1 MAAFGAAVRTKGR
14 VMGKITGFMELERVR
29 EVWLPV
35 EERVRNYREFILTLK
50 DEDAAKQGARCMD
63 CGIPFCQSGCPIHNI
78 IPDWNDLVYRH
89 QWRQALDVLHSTNN
103 FPEFTGRVCPAPC
116 EAACTLNINDD
127 PVGIKSIEHFIIDRG
142 WEEGWVV
149 PQPPAA
155 RTGKRVA
162 VVGSGPAGM
171 ACAQQLARAGHD
183 VVLFEKTDRIGGLLR
198 YGIPDFKMEKYH
210 IDRRV
215 EQMRAEGVEFRTGVH
230 VGDRGADG
238 VSALELVGA
247 FDAIAI
253 TAGSEHP
260 RDLDVPGRELDG
272 IHFAMDFLPL
282 QNRRVAGDADVPP
295 LTAHGKHVVVI
306 GGGDTGS
313 DCVGTSNRQGA
324 ASIMQFELLAQPPE
338 HENKPLVWPYWPM
351 KLRTSSSH
359 EEGCQR
365 DWAVQTKAFK
375 GEGGKVKALSACRV
389 DWKDGKLHDVP
400 ASEFELKADLV
411 LFAMGYLH
419 PVHEG
424 MLDELGVKYDA
435 RGNVAA
441 DTEIYQTSVPKVFA
455 AGDTRRG
462 QSLIV
467 WAIREGRQCA
477 RAVDEFLVGSS
488 ELPR

>member
-1 MAAFGAAVRTKGR
+1 
-14 VMGKITGFMELERVR
+14 
-29 EVWLPV
+29 
-35 EERVRNYREFILTLK
+35 
-50 DEDAAKQGARCMD
+50 
-63 CGIPFCQSGCPIHNI
+63 
-78 IPDWNDLVYRH
+78 
-89 QWRQALDVLHSTNN
+89 
-103 FPEFTGRVCPAPC
+103 
-116 EAACTLNINDD
+116 
-127 PVGIKSIEHFIIDRG
+127 
-142 WEEGWVV
+142 
-149 PQPPAA
+149 
-155 RTGKRVA
+155 
-162 VVGSGPAGM
+162 M

-183 VVLFEKTDRIGGLLR
+183 VVLFEKSDRIGGLLR

-215 EQMRAEGVEFRTGVH
+215 EQMRAEGVEFRAGVH
-230 VGDRGADG
+230 VGGRGADG
-238 VSALELVGA
+238 VSALELLGD

-260 RDLDVPGRELDG
+260 RDLDVPGRELEG

-400 ASEFELKADLV
+400 GSEFELKADLV

-424 MLDELGVKYDA
+424 MLDELDVKYDA

-441 DTEIYQTSVPKVFA
+441 DTESYQTSVPKVFA

-477 RAVDEFLVGSS
+477 RAVDEFLAGSS

>member
-1 MAAFGAAVRTKGR
+1 
-14 VMGKITGFMELERVR
+14 MGKVTGFMELERVQ
-29 EVWLPV
+29 EAALPV
-35 EERVRNYREFILTLK
+35 VERVRNYREFIQTLK
-50 DEDAAKQGARCMD
+50 DEEAARQGARCMD
-63 CGIPFCQSGCPIHNI
+63 CGIPFCQTGCPIHNI

-89 QWRQALDVLHSTNN
+89 QWRRALDVLHSTNN

-116 EAACTLNINDD
+116 EAACTLNINND

-149 PQPPAA
+149 PQPPST

-162 VVGSGPAGM
+162 VVGSGAAGM
-171 ACAQQLARAGHD
+171 ACAQQLARTGHD
-183 VVLFEKTDRIGGLLR
+183 VVLFEKNDRVGGLLR
-198 YGIPDFKMEKYH
+198 YGIPDFKMEKHH

-215 EQMRAEGVEFRTGVH
+215 EQMRGEGVEFRVCVH
-230 VGDRGADG
+230 VGGDG
-238 VSALELVGA
+238 PDAVPGRALLAE
-247 FDAIAI
+247 FDAVAL
-253 TAGSEHP
+253 TAGSEEP
-260 RDLDVPGRELDG
+260 RDLDVPGRKLDG

-282 QNRRVAGDADVPP
+282 QNRRLAGDRHVPP
-295 LTAHGKHVVVI
+295 LTAKGKHVVVI

-324 ASIMQFELLAQPPE
+324 ASITQFELLPQPPE

-351 KLRTSSSH
+351 KLRTSTSH
-359 EEGCQR
+359 EEGCER
-365 DWAVQTKAFK
+365 DWAVQTREFK
-375 GEGGKVKALSACRV
+375 GEGGKLTALVACRV
-389 DWKDGKLHDVP
+389 EWRDGKLQELP
-400 ASEFELKADLV
+400 GTTFEIRADLV

-419 PVHEG
+419 PVHRG

-441 DTEIYQTSVPKVFA
+441 DTESYRTSVAKVFA

-477 RAVDEFLVGSS
+477 RAIDEFLMGSS

>member
-1 MAAFGAAVRTKGR
+1 
-14 VMGKITGFMELERVR
+14 MGKITGFMELERVR

-50 DEDAAKQGARCMD
+50 DDDAAKQGARCMD

-149 PQPPAA
+149 PQPPVA

-183 VVLFEKTDRIGGLLR
+183 VVLFERNDRIGGLLR

-215 EQMRAEGVEFRTGVH
+215 EQMRAEGVEFRAGVH
-230 VGDRGADG
+230 VGGRGVDG
-238 VSALELVGA
+238 VSALELLDE

-295 LTAHGKHVVVI
+295 LTAHGKHVVVS

-400 ASEFELKADLV
+400 GSEFELKAELV

-424 MLDELGVKYDA
+424 MLDELAVKYDG

-441 DTEIYQTSVPKVFA
+441 DTESYQTSVPKVFA

-477 RAVDEFLVGSS
+477 HAVDEFLVGSS